1 MSLPVL
7 LLLSLLTVQCGGCE
21 REVVKNVKTAIDA
34 NPTGFRTVF
43 PKDYYVSHYY
53 TKSMLCDTDP
63 CCVFPA
69 AIVLLESWN
78 VLLKNLWDEHLN
90 QSLIFD
96 LKQTLDIIISKNKNT
111 ERLQEEMDLS
121 QFSPLS
127 SSPEELLKLTS
138 ELFSRWLEVGCSPS
152 MEICE
157 LPTLAPPSQK
167 KDKEYSPS
175 RVRLLTTRAISAKME
190 ELHLAHMR
198 DVTQAPTSRAAPS
211 FPVRPAS
218 AWSLLLFR
226 LYRWLLP

>member
-1 MSLPVL
+1 MSLPAL
-7 LLLSLLTVQCGGCE
+7 LLLSLLTVQCGGCDW
-21 REVVKNVKTAIDA
+21 EVVKNVKTAIDA

-43 PKDYYVSHYY
+43 PKDYYVSHHY

-78 VLLKNLWDEHLN
+78 VLLRNLWDEHLN

-96 LKQTLDIIISKNKNT
+96 LKQTLEIIIRKNKNT
-111 ERLQEEMDLS
+111 EMLREELDPS
-121 QFSPLS
+121 QFSPLL

-138 ELFSRWLEVGCSPS
+138 ELFARWLEVGCSPS

-157 LPTLAPPSQK
+157 LPTLPPSTEK
-167 KDKEYSPS
+167 KEYSPS
-175 RVRLLTTRAISAKME
+175 RVRLLTTRAIRSSME
-190 ELHLAHMR
+190 EAELARMR
-198 DVTQAPTSRAAPS
+198 DTTLPLSSHGPTPLSM
-211 FPVRPAS
+211 RPAC

-226 LYRWLLP
+226 LYWWLLP